1 VSDRALRIA
10 VGGLATIGTVV
21 ASYLTYARYA
31 DTTIACATG
40 GCETVQRS
48 DYAELLGIPVAVLG
62 LLAYVFLLA
71 TAFFTDERARL
82 AGAVVAVSG
91 ALFAAYLLF
100 AQLFLIDAICQWCVA
115 SDVVIGLL
123 AVASVLR
130 LRSGQADDAALGV
143 EVHPLRR

>member
-1 VSDRALRIA
+1 MSDRTLRIA
-10 VGGLATIGTVV
+10 VGGFSTIGIAV

-71 TAFFTDERARL
+71 TAFFANELARL
-82 AGAVVAVSG
+82 AGAVVAVAG

-100 AQLFLIDAICQWCVA
+100 AQLFVIDAICQWCVA

-123 AVASVLR
+123 AVACVLR
-130 LRSGQADDAALGV
+130 LRSG
-143 EVHPLRR
+143 